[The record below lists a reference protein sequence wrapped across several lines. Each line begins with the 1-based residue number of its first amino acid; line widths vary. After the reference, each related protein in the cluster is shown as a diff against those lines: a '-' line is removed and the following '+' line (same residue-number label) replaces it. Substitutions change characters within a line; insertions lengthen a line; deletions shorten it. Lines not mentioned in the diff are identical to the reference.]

1 MLLLLA
7 LVACET
13 RPGSPSAMFTPTVTE
28 TVTEVVAEAADP
40 VVDEA
45 FSGRR
50 SQECI
55 DDPFDCEDGGDEGTA
70 EIEATPVADAVEA
83 VVEAVVEVVEDTP
96 ESATTPAPEA
106 VGLPS
111 EPAWGV
117 RLLQT
122 LPAAQPPRAA
132 IGLSSGEEIIVAPG
146 SMISDAGLVVIAVG
160 DQTVQLARVEAV
172 GDHAEIETVTLHAL
186 YPR

>member
-1 MLLLLA
+1 MLLFTALL
-7 LVACET
+7 ACET
-13 RPGSPSAMFTPTVTE
+13 RSGDLTTMFTPKAVE
-28 TVTEVVAEAADP
+28 VAESGDEPEAAP

-45 FSGRR
+45 FAGRR
-50 SQECI
+50 SQDCI
-55 DDPFDCEDGGDEGTA
+55 DNPFDCEDVA
-70 EIEATPVADAVEA
+70 EEPLVEEEAPVVEAVVDVVEA
-83 VVEAVVEVVEDTP
+83 VVEAVESEP
-96 ESATTPAPEA
+96 EEAPAPLPEA

-122 LPAAQPPRAA
+122 LPSAQPPRAA
-132 IGLSSGEEIIVAPG
+132 LGLSNGDEIVVAPG
-146 SMISDAGLVVIAVG
+146 SMIEDAGLVVIAVG
-160 DQTVQLARVEAV
+160 DQTVQLAKVEAV